1 MKILL
6 SVFAFLLLTF
16 TVKAQFMDNEYGEVI
31 PLSKTPKYK
40 NIIKTSTVKTCYL
53 KCHNNDSLN
62 KALNKNFNCEAY
74 IGGITI
80 DTLINLKSA
89 ATRYKIDI
97 GTIWLFR
104 IESYTAK
111 MLDIVINPL
120 VIPEGAY
127 ICIFPREEELKTKG
141 PRLYFKKRIVRPQFV
156 EFVYGNQLY
165 IEYFEPN
172 LVDKKANIIISEI
185 GYGFR

>member
-1 MKILL
+1 M
-6 SVFAFLLLTF
+6 T
-16 TVKAQFMDNEYGEVI
+16 NEYGEVI

-40 NIIKTSTVKTCYL
+40 NIIKTSSVKTCLL
-53 KCHNNDSLN
+53 KSHNNDSLY
-62 KALNKNFNCEAY
+62 KALNKNFSRQAY
-74 IGGITI
+74 IGGITM

-89 ATRYKIDI
+89 ATKYKIDI

-127 ICIFPREEELKTKG
+127 ICIFPREEELKKKG
-141 PRLYFKKRIVRPQFV
+141 PQLYSKKRIVRPQFV
-156 EFVYGNQLY
+156 ESVYGNQLF

-172 LVDKKANIIISEI
+172 IVDKKANIIITNI